1 MNQQLLNL
9 ISISHSI
16 LSASLHPSTI
26 PPSVSYLHKSPL
38 PSHSECP
45 CIYHLPSPSFPFIFV
60 YSQPQTQE
68 GNLFAHGRLWRSEL
82 GSPQPASLY
91 RPPPSL
97 TLALSLSLSL
107 SLPPLSPSFPH
118 SSLSHTPLSH
128 SSLSPTLS
136 PPSLINCWRC
146 HTLYSPE
153 EHTVDELSVKV
164 APTLHCCMYAS
175 NDQNST
181 ESEHS
186 TPQWILI

>member
-91 RPPPSL
+91 RPPP
-97 TLALSLSLSL
+97 LSLSLSL
-107 SLPPLSPSFPH
+107 FLSLYHFPLSLPLFLTPLYHTLPSP
-118 SSLSHTPLSH
+118 TPLSLPH
-128 SSLSPTLS
+128 SPLPLSSTAEDV
-136 PPSLINCWRC
+136 
-146 HTLYSPE
+146 T
-153 EHTVDELSVKV
+153 
-164 APTLHCCMYAS
+164 HCIHQR
-175 NDQNST
+175 NTQ
-181 ESEHS
+181 
-186 TPQWILI
+186 